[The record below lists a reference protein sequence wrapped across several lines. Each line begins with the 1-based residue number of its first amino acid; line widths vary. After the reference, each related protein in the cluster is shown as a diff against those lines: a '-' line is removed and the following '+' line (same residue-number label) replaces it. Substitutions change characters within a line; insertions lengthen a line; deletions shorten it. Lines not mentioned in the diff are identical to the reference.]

1 MEIIKIKIENFK
13 SFDSEEVI
21 INKHINHFIGINGVG
36 KSNFLKAIEFF
47 GNEETNFVQNAKD
60 LNKDINISFELK
72 LNELDIKL
80 VIEEVIKHWFNF
92 SSSFLNTLK
101 NEAENWNE
109 QDKDSFFDEDQSTK
123 DITLNVNPHLLIK
136 QIENDLDRIKKL
148 KTNIDF
154 NNNFLLSLFEY
165 FKEENLI
172 ISKTISKSK
181 IIEFKILSTAKANF
195 FRDII
200 INFSDFFKID
210 TIESLID
217 ENQLP
222 LLINAKNQSPFTW
235 FDFFKMYSDKYIL
248 NNPSNTLAFKEVFI
262 IDLRKLINI
271 VVWNKKII
279 NFDQD
284 AIFLSEESNHLFLN
298 NLLSMVG
305 LNVSDLLSI
314 DSQNDVLDR
323 KESELNKVINSSIY
337 ENWKDFKDEK
347 LRIKFRITNKFVK
360 IIFKNSG
367 QSNDR
372 GVKIESEGFKQFLS
386 IILSL
391 DFSAN
396 SKKTILIIDEPE
408 IHLHPSSIIS
418 LRNILNNSSKNYLNF
433 FIATHSVQMIDKDN
447 LYTLNLVKKENQNTK
462 INNVVEG
469 GENMEIP
476 DILKQAFGTDIFSE
490 FLFKKYTFFVEG
502 KTDKIFLVKFLKEH
516 NISANVLI
524 YFGSRGLDIIG
535 SMKENFYEDY
545 FMNNCFF
552 LSDGDQEGVD
562 FQGKLK
568 EKFGNVKAFTLSEL
582 LDKKNEITIE
592 NLYSEN
598 LFKEYQ
604 KTKEKITKEWEEVK
618 EYKKN
623 DKKFNL
629 EKAKKSKYNE
639 PLNDLKIKLSEKIE
653 QSNDFSSISNK
664 ENIQKLIKFLKGLD
678 ISIS

>member
-1 MEIIKIKIENFK
+1 
-13 SFDSEEVI
+13 
-21 INKHINHFIGINGVG
+21 
-36 KSNFLKAIEFF
+36 
-47 GNEETNFVQNAKD
+47 
-60 LNKDINISFELK
+60 
-72 LNELDIKL
+72 
-80 VIEEVIKHWFNF
+80 
-92 SSSFLNTLK
+92 
-101 NEAENWNE
+101 
-109 QDKDSFFDEDQSTK
+109 
-123 DITLNVNPHLLIK
+123 
-136 QIENDLDRIKKL
+136 
-148 KTNIDF
+148 
-154 NNNFLLSLFEY
+154 
-165 FKEENLI
+165 
-172 ISKTISKSK
+172 
-181 IIEFKILSTAKANF
+181 
-195 FRDII
+195 
-200 INFSDFFKID
+200 
-210 TIESLID
+210 
-217 ENQLP
+217 
-222 LLINAKNQSPFTW
+222 
-235 FDFFKMYSDKYIL
+235 MYSDKYIL

-284 AIFLSEESNHLFLN
+284 AILLSEESNHLFLN
-298 NLLSMVG
+298 NLLSIVG

-323 KESELNKVINSSIY
+323 KESELNKVINSLIY

-347 LRIKFRITNKFVK
+347 LSIKFRITNKFIK
-360 IIFKNSG
+360 IMFKNSG

-418 LRNILNNSSKNYLNF
+418 LRNMLNNSSKKYLNF

-462 INNVVEG
+462 ITNVVEG
-469 GENMEIP
+469 EENMKIP

-535 SMKENFYEDY
+535 SMKENFYQDY

-582 LDKKNEITIE
+582 LGEKNEITIE

-618 EYKKN
+618 EHKKN

-664 ENIQKLIKFLKGLD
+664 ENIKKLIKFLKGLD